1 MSMSVALPGFVFAP
15 AGGCDVAL
23 AGRVPAARALPG
35 GAPGGAVTFFCFAK
49 RNSRKKRRPHFTGRQ
64 GPRRGP
70 CVAPA
75 DSSALLGLAGKGL
88 KLARCACSN
97 SRPFLSVQ
105 PCAARRL
112 KRGPQRVAGFA
123 GIPSTGCR
131 GAVCSLSV
139 AVEHSFSAHATD
151 PVRAEV
157 SKCHANPPFDTS
169 GQSEEPPQGERI
181 RGGRGSQDRMPAQRA
196 TNSGPRLSR
205 RAAQGWTDQ
214 KRRLSEHAKR
224 ASLSLFPSSPSSA
237 EQLALGQPAHR
248 GRLFF
253 REFLLAKQKK
263 VTAPPGAHPG
273 KGRQAASPNKGEPQN
288 TKRQPS

>member
-35 GAPGGAVTFFCFAK
+35 CAPGGAVTFFCFAK
-49 RNSRKKRRPHFTGRQ
+49 RKSPKKRRPHFAGR
-64 GPRRGP
+64 PR
-70 CVAPA
+70 A

-88 KLARCACSN
+88 KLARCACSD

-112 KRGPQRVAGFA
+112 RRGPQRVAGFA
-123 GIPSTGCR
+123 GIPSTSSRGVLWSLG
-131 GAVCSLSV
+131 GAVDP
-139 AVEHSFSAHATD
+139 SFTAHTSH
-151 PVRAEV
+151 PVRTEV
-157 SKCHANPPFDTS
+157 SKCPRRTS
-169 GQSEEPPQGERI
+169 IPQSE
-181 RGGRGSQDRMPAQRA
+181 RGGHVCGSPTRMPAQRA
-196 TNSGPRLSR
+196 TLVGPRLRR
-205 RAAQGWTDQ
+205 RAAQ
-214 KRRLSEHAKR
+214 RRPEREAHMFESRTRGEFVG
-224 ASLSLFPSSPSSA
+224 FPADASSA
-237 EQLALGQPAHR
+237 EQLALGQPAQW

-273 KGRQAASPNKGEPQN
+273 QGRQAASPQRGETTT
-288 TKRQPS
+288 TKRKTQ

>member
-35 GAPGGAVTFFCFAK
+35 CAPGGAVTFFCFAK
-49 RNSRKKRRPHFTGRQ
+49 RSSRKKRRPHFAGR
-64 GPRRGP
+64 PR
-70 CVAPA
+70 A

-88 KLARCACSN
+88 KLARCACSD

-112 KRGPQRVAGFA
+112 RRGPQRVARCA
-123 GIPSTGCR
+123 SIPSTRRFGGVLCWVDVF
-131 GAVCSLSV
+131 ASQLTS
-139 AVEHSFSAHATD
+139 HAPL

-157 SKCHANPPFDTS
+157 SKSHANPPTP
-169 GQSEEPPQGERI
+169 QSERDRVARDP
-181 RGGRGSQDRMPAQRA
+181 QDRMLAQQA

-205 RAAQGWTDQ
+205 RAAQ
-214 KRRLSEHAKR
+214 RRPEREAHMFESRTRGEFVG
-224 ASLSLFPSSPSSA
+224 FPADASSA
-237 EQLALGQPAHR
+237 EQLALGQPAQW

-273 KGRQAASPNKGEPQN
+273 TGRQAASPQRGETTN
-288 TKRQPS
+288 TKRQAP